1 MHIVLRNFTYYRY
14 ILKNDYV
21 EENVRGC
28 FTVEKQEFECYNIRK
43 IAKILAKTTHRMQE
57 EETMRYTYLDL
68 IEEVLR
74 KEKREMT
81 LIEIWEVALKLGY
94 SDKLE
99 SVGKT
104 PVNTMNACV
113 RKHISTSKKV
123 RFKQTSKKPA
133 LYYLND

>member
-1 MHIVLRNFTYYRY
+1 M
-14 ILKNDYV
+14 
-21 EENVRGC
+21 
-28 FTVEKQEFECYNIRK
+28 VEKLELECYNVYQA
-43 IAKILAKTTHRMQE
+43 AKIQEKLRSRMQE
-57 EETMRYTYLDL
+57 EGAMKYTFLDL

-81 LIEIWEVALKLGY
+81 LKEIWEVAQRLGY

-99 SVGKT
+99 TVGRT
-104 PVNTMNACV
+104 PVNTMYACV
-113 RKHISTSKKV
+113 RKHISTSKNV

>member
-1 MHIVLRNFTYYRY
+1 
-14 ILKNDYV
+14 
-21 EENVRGC
+21 
-28 FTVEKQEFECYNIRK
+28 
-43 IAKILAKTTHRMQE
+43 
-57 EETMRYTYLDL
+57 MRYTYLDL

-81 LIEIWEVALKLGY
+81 LKEIWNCAEKNGF

-99 SVGKT
+99 TVGKT
-104 PVNTMNACV
+104 PINTMNACI
-113 RKHISTSKKV
+113 RKHIESAEKV

>member
-1 MHIVLRNFTYYRY
+1 MKYSF
-14 ILKNDYV
+14 
-21 EENVRGC
+21 
-28 FTVEKQEFECYNIRK
+28 
-43 IAKILAKTTHRMQE
+43 
-57 EETMRYTYLDL
+57 LDL

-74 KEKREMT
+74 KEKRELT
-81 LIEIWEVALKLGY
+81 LKEIWEVAQKRGY

-104 PVNTMNACV
+104 PVNTMNACI